1 MADQVASLVLR
12 VDSTQAKAADTA
24 LDQLAVT
31 SQKTEKA
38 VEDLAQTEKQ
48 LAVNTKEAG
57 TAAQTATAANKALG
71 ASAAGATMSTGQ
83 LNNAMRM
90 LPAQITDITVGL
102 STGQSPFMVLMQ
114 QGGQLKDMFG
124 GIGPAIRAVVGYV
137 AGLLT
142 PVTLVTAGVVAMAFA
157 FEKGANEVRAFQNAI
172 TMTGGAAGVT
182 ANELGA
188 MAKRIG
194 DVRGTT
200 AAAAEAL
207 TKLVDTGKLGAD
219 SIEGL
224 GRAAILT
231 QAATGRSVDDM
242 VKDYERIADAPAE
255 AIAKLNERYHFLS
268 LAVYE
273 RVKSLQEEGRQQ
285 DAARLALTTYAQA
298 MEERS
303 NQVVKNAGYMER
315 AWNAVKGA
323 AKGAWDA
330 IADVGRPDTAQDVL
344 NGLEREARQR
354 RENIAL
360 AEQSGASVSK
370 AERVSLAAAE
380 ARVALARDQMQT
392 QSAIAKAQ
400 ALDAQRSAVGI
411 AAREEL
417 NKLIAQ
423 GASNEER
430 RSKALAENE
439 ERIRRIRAGGG
450 TVTAKEEADSVAAI
464 VKQYEKR
471 SAAAAGSVSA
481 GVRELEQARQR
492 EAVLRAELETSVKIT
507 SDRQKLVAFEQR
519 IADLKAKDQLTAD
532 EKSVLANE
540 AKQRKQLEI
549 NAGLA
554 DEKLLLTES
563 VKLKA
568 LQVSAQETLLAD
580 QQRYNDLLEGFT
592 ASPRM
597 REQLQ
602 AQQQIYRDFQRQIQ
616 RAGERRDLGQLTE
629 KGYAD
634 DVGVYRKLL
643 DDRLNALSEYYR
655 DVGRVEQDWK
665 KGAEGAFNDYAELV
679 GNVASATRSAFTDA
693 FKGAEDALVTF
704 VTTGKLN
711 FTDLANSIIAD
722 LARIAIRQSITGPL
736 AGALGGLLGSWM
748 GSGSAVSGSSLQG
761 IGGTAG
767 GLLDS
772 IQFASGGYTGDKPRD
787 QATGIVHGQE
797 YVLNADATAR
807 LGRGTLDALNAGGP
821 LPMSDARGGS
831 ITPVTTGT
839 AAQSVDAP
847 NVQINL
853 VNQSGEQL
861 EAQQGG
867 ARWDTGMEA
876 WVCDVVLSRARKDR
890 GFRRQLQEPA

>member
-38 VEDLAQTEKQ
+38 VEELAQTEKQ

-83 LNNAMRM
+83 LSNAMRM

-142 PVTLVTAGVVAMAFA
+142 PITLVTAGVVAMAFA
-157 FEKGANEVRAFQNAI
+157 FEKGTNEVRAFQNAI

-242 VKDYERIADAPAE
+242 VKDYERIADAPTE
-255 AIAKLNERYHFLS
+255 AITKLNERYHFLT

-273 RVKSLQEEGRQQ
+273 QIAALEKEGRQQ
-285 DAARLALTTYAQA
+285 DAARLALTTYSQA

-303 NQVVKNAGYMER
+303 QQVVQNVGYIER
-315 AWNAVKGA
+315 AWNGA
-323 AKGAWDA
+323 KNVAKEAWDA
-330 IADVGRPDTAQDVL
+330 MLGIGRDLTPQDRIGQIQKELDQIGTSFFHQDRAKALRAQL
-344 NGLEREARQR
+344 TGLQELVKWQ
-354 RENIAL
+354 N
-360 AEQSGASVSK
+360 
-370 AERVSLAAAE
+370 AA
-380 ARVALARDQMQT
+380 
-392 QSAIAKAQ
+392 AKAQ
-400 ALDAQRSAVGI
+400 ADEAGAVARAIQARQDLDAYMDSRKGTSLDSAI
-411 AAREEL
+411 
-417 NKLIAQ
+417 K
-423 GASNEER
+423 
-430 RSKALAENE
+430 AENAAFKKATAE
-439 ERIRRIRAGGG
+439 FKENSDEYKNALKLHLERVAQIQKQFAGAKGG
-450 TVTAKEEADSVAAI
+450 TGA
-464 VKQYEKR
+464 
-471 SAAAAGSVSA
+471 VSA
-481 GVRELEQARQR
+481 GVRELEQARQQ
-492 EAVLRAELETSVKIT
+492 EASLRAQLESAVKLTTARQELVK
-507 SDRQKLVAFEQR
+507 FEQR
-519 IADLKAKDQLTAD
+519 IADLKSKDQLTAD

-540 AKQRKQLEI
+540 TAIRQQLEQ

-554 DEKLLLTES
+554 DQISLQKEA
-563 VKLKA
+563 VHLKA
-568 LQVSAQETLLAD
+568 LEASAQETLLAD
-580 QQRYNDLLEGFT
+580 QQRYDDLLQGFT
-592 ASPRM
+592 GSTRL

-602 AQQQIYRDFQRQIQ
+602 AQQQIYRDYQRQVR
-616 RAGERRDLGQLTE
+616 RAAEQEAAGDLSPQAYADRLRVFKQTLDERLAKQADYYSQLTALE
-629 KGYAD
+629 AD
-634 DVGVYRKLL
+634 WR
-643 DDRLNALSEYYR
+643 N
-655 DVGRVEQDWK
+655 
-665 KGAEGAFNDYAELV
+665 GAIGGLNDYAYEAS
-679 GNVASATRSAFTDA
+679 NVAAATRSAFTDA

-711 FTDLANSIIAD
+711 FSDLANSIIAD

-736 AGALGGLLGSWM
+736 ASALGSALSGWM
-748 GSGSAVSGSSLQG
+748 G
-761 IGGTAG
+761 GGGAPTAG
-767 GLLDS
+767 QVAGATQGVNAGLPLS
-772 IQFASGGYTGDKPRD
+772 LSSGGYTGDKPRD

-797 YVLNADATAR
+797 YVLNADTTAR

-821 LPMSDARGGS
+821 LPMSDSGGGS
-831 ITPVTTGT
+831 ATPVTTGT
-839 AAQSVDAP
+839 AAQGGDAP
-847 NVQINL
+847 KVQINL
-853 VNQSGEQL
+853 INQSGEQM

-867 ARWDTGMEA
+867 SRWDAGLST
-876 WVCDVVLSRARKDR
+876 WICDVVLARARKDR

>member
-38 VEDLAQTEKQ
+38 VENLAQTEKQ

-142 PVTLVTAGVVAMAFA
+142 PITLVTAGVVAMAFA

-242 VKDYERIADAPAE
+242 VKDYERIADAPTE
-255 AIAKLNERYHFLS
+255 AITKLNERYHFLT

-273 RVKSLQEEGRQQ
+273 QIAALEKEGRQQ
-285 DAARLALTTYAQA
+285 DAARLALTTYSQA

-303 NQVVKNAGYMER
+303 QQVVQNVGYIEK
-315 AWNAVKGA
+315 AWNGA
-323 AKGAWDA
+323 KNVAKEAWDA
-330 IADVGRPDTAQDVL
+330 MLGIGRDLTPQDRIGQIQKELDQIGTSFFHQDRANALRAQL
-344 NGLEREARQR
+344 TGLQELVKWQ
-354 RENIAL
+354 
-360 AEQSGASVSK
+360 GA
-370 AERVSLAAAE
+370 A
-380 ARVALARDQMQT
+380 
-392 QSAIAKAQ
+392 AKAQ
-400 ALDAQRSAVGI
+400 ADEAGAVARGIQARRDLDSYMDSRKGTSL
-411 AAREEL
+411 AASLE
-417 NKLIAQ
+417 
-423 GASNEER
+423 
-430 RSKALAENE
+430 AENKAFKKATSE
-439 ERIRRIRAGGG
+439 FSQDSQEYQDALKAHTDRVAQIQKQFAGPKGAG
-450 TVTAKEEADSVAAI
+450 TVA
-464 VKQYEKR
+464 
-471 SAAAAGSVSA
+471 A
-481 GVRELEQARQR
+481 GVRELEQARQQ
-492 EAVLRAELETSVKIT
+492 EAALRAQLESAVKIT
-507 SDRQKLVAFEQR
+507 TARQELVKFEQR

-532 EKSVLANE
+532 EKSVLSNE
-540 AKQRKQLEI
+540 TAIRQQLER

-554 DEKLLLTES
+554 DQVRMQKEA
-563 VKLKA
+563 VHLKA
-568 LQVSAQETLLAD
+568 LEASAQEMLAAD
-580 QQRYNDLLEGFT
+580 RQRYNDQLQGFT
-592 ASPRM
+592 GSPRL

-602 AQQQIYRDFQRQIQ
+602 AQQQIYREFQRQVRRAAEQ
-616 RAGERRDLGQLTE
+616 EAAGELSPQ
-629 KGYAD
+629 GYAD
-634 DVGVYRKLL
+634 RVRVLKQSL
-643 DDRLNALSEYYR
+643 DDRLALQADYYSQLTAM
-655 DVGRVEQDWK
+655 EADWRN
-665 KGAEGAFNDYAELV
+665 GAIGGLNDYAYEAS
-679 GNVASATRSAFTDA
+679 NVADATRSAFTDA

-711 FTDLANSIIAD
+711 FSDLANSIIAD

-736 AGALGGLLGSWM
+736 ASALGSALGGMFAG
-748 GSGSAVSGSSLQG
+748 G
-761 IGGTAG
+761 GGTPTAG
-767 GLLDS
+767 QVAGATQGVNAGLPLS
-772 IQFASGGYTGDKPRD
+772 LASGGYTGDEPRD
-787 QATGIVHGQE
+787 KATGIVHGQE
-797 YVLNADATAR
+797 YVLNANTTAR

-821 LPMSDARGGS
+821 LPMSDSGGGS
-831 ITPVTTGT
+831 ATPVSTGT
-839 AAQSVDAP
+839 AAQGGDAP
-847 NVQINL
+847 KVQINL
-853 VNQSGEQL
+853 INQSGEQM

-867 ARWDTGMEA
+867 SRWDAGLST
-876 WVCDVVLSRARKDR
+876 WICDVVLARARKDR

>member
-38 VEDLAQTEKQ
+38 VEELAQTEKQ

-142 PVTLVTAGVVAMAFA
+142 PITLVTAGVVAMAFA

-344 NGLEREARQR
+344 TGLEREARQR

-360 AEQSGASVSK
+360 AEQAGASVSK
-370 AERVSLAAAE
+370 AERMSLAAAE

-423 GASNEER
+423 GASNEEK
-430 RSKALAENE
+430 RSKALAEDE

-471 SAAAAGSVSA
+471 SAAAAGTVAA
-481 GVRELEQARQR
+481 GVRELEQARQQ
-492 EAVLRAELETSVKIT
+492 EAALRAQLESSVRITTARQELVK
-507 SDRQKLVAFEQR
+507 FEQR
-519 IADLKAKDQLTAD
+519 IADLKSKDQLTAD
-532 EKSVLANE
+532 EKSVLSNE
-540 AKQRKQLEI
+540 TAIRQQLER

-554 DEKLLLTES
+554 DQISLQKEA
-563 VKLKA
+563 VHLKA
-568 LQVSAQETLLAD
+568 LEASAQETLLAD
-580 QQRYNDLLEGFT
+580 QQRYDDLLQGFT
-592 ASPRM
+592 GSTRL

-602 AQQQIYRDFQRQIQ
+602 AQQQIYRDYQRQVR
-616 RAGERRDLGQLTE
+616 RAAEQEAAGDLSPQAYADRLRVFKQTLDERLAKQADYYSQLTALE
-629 KGYAD
+629 AD
-634 DVGVYRKLL
+634 WR
-643 DDRLNALSEYYR
+643 N
-655 DVGRVEQDWK
+655 
-665 KGAEGAFNDYAELV
+665 GAIGGLNDYAYEAS
-679 GNVASATRSAFTDA
+679 NVAAATRSAFTDA

-711 FTDLANSIIAD
+711 FSDLANSIIAD

-736 AGALGGLLGSWM
+736 ASALGSALGGM
-748 GSGSAVSGSSLQG
+748 FA
-761 IGGTAG
+761 GGGGAPTAG
-767 GLLDS
+767 QVAGATQGVNAGLPLS
-772 IQFASGGYTGDKPRD
+772 LASGGYTGDEPRD

-797 YVLNADATAR
+797 YVLNADTTAR

-821 LPMSDARGGS
+821 LPMSDTRQGS

-839 AAQSVDAP
+839 AAQGGDAP
-847 NVQINL
+847 RIQFNL
-853 VNQSGEQL
+853 INQSGEQM

-867 ARWDTGMEA
+867 SRWDAGLDA
-876 WVCDVVLSRARKDR
+876 WVCDVVLTRARKDR

>member
-38 VEDLAQTEKQ
+38 VENLAQTEKQ

-255 AIAKLNERYHFLS
+255 AIAKLNERYNFLT

-273 RVKSLQEEGRQQ
+273 QIAALEKEGRQQ
-285 DAARLALTTYAQA
+285 DAARLALTTYSQA

-303 NQVVKNAGYMER
+303 QQVVQNVGYIEK
-315 AWNAVKGA
+315 AWNGA
-323 AKGAWDA
+323 KNVAKEAWDA
-330 IADVGRPDTAQDVL
+330 MLGIGRDLTPQDRIGQIQKELDQIGSSFFHQDRANALRAQL
-344 NGLEREARQR
+344 TGLQELVKWQ
-354 RENIAL
+354 
-360 AEQSGASVSK
+360 GA
-370 AERVSLAAAE
+370 A
-380 ARVALARDQMQT
+380 
-392 QSAIAKAQ
+392 AKAQ
-400 ALDAQRSAVGI
+400 ADEAGAVRRGIEARRDLDSYLDSRKGTSL
-411 AAREEL
+411 AASLEAE
-417 NKLIAQ
+417 NKAFKKATAEFSQDSQEYQDALKAHTDRIAQ
-423 GASNEER
+423 IQKQFAGPKGGA
-430 RSKALAENE
+430 
-439 ERIRRIRAGGG
+439 G
-450 TVTAKEEADSVAAI
+450 TVA
-464 VKQYEKR
+464 
-471 SAAAAGSVSA
+471 A
-481 GVRELEQARQR
+481 GVRELEQARER

-540 AKQRKQLEI
+540 VKQRKQLEI

-616 RAGERRDLGQLTE
+616 RAGERRDLGQLTA

-634 DVGVYRKLL
+634 DVEVYRKLL

-655 DVGRVEQDWK
+655 DVERVELDWK

-711 FTDLANSIIAD
+711 FSDLANSIIAD

-736 AGALGGLLGSWM
+736 ASALGSALSGWM
-748 GSGSAVSGSSLQG
+748 G
-761 IGGTAG
+761 GGGAPTAG
-767 GLLDS
+767 QVAGATQGVNAGLPLS
-772 IQFASGGYTGDKPRD
+772 LSSGGYTGDEPRD
-787 QATGIVHGQE
+787 KATAIVHGQE
-797 YVLNADATAR
+797 YVLNADTTAR

-821 LPMSDARGGS
+821 LPMSDSGGGS
-831 ITPVTTGT
+831 GPPVTTGT
-839 AAQSVDAP
+839 AAQGSDAP
-847 NVQINL
+847 KVQINL
-853 VNQSGEQL
+853 INQSGEQM

-867 ARWDTGMEA
+867 SRWDAGLST
-876 WVCDVVLSRARKDR
+876 WICDVVLARARKDR

>member
-38 VEDLAQTEKQ
+38 VEGLAQTEKQ
-48 LAVNTKEAG
+48 LAVNTREAG
-57 TAAQTATAANKALG
+57 VAAQTATAANKALG
-71 ASAAGATMSTGQ
+71 ASAAGASMTTGQ

-90 LPAQITDITVGL
+90 LPAQMTDITVGL
-102 STGQSPFMVLMQ
+102 TTGQSPFYVLMQ
-114 QGGQLKDMFG
+114 QGGQLKDIFG

-142 PVTLVTAGVVAMAFA
+142 PVNLVTAGVVAMAFA
-157 FEKGANEVRAFQNAI
+157 FEAGASEVRTFQNAI

-219 SIEGL
+219 SIEEL

-231 QAATGRSVDDM
+231 QAATGRSVEDM

-255 AIAKLNERYHFLS
+255 AIAKLNERYNFLTR
-268 LAVYE
+268 AVYE
-273 RVKSLQEEGRQQ
+273 QIAALEKEGRQQ
-285 DAARLALTTYAQA
+285 DAARLALTAYSQA

-303 NQVVKNAGYMER
+303 QQVVQNVGYIEK
-315 AWNAVKGA
+315 AWNGA
-323 AKGAWDA
+323 KNVAKEAWDA
-330 IADVGRPDTAQDVL
+330 MLGLGRDLTPQDRIGQIQKELDQIGESFFHQDRAKALRAQL
-344 NGLEREARQR
+344 TGLQELVKWQ
-354 RENIAL
+354 N
-360 AEQSGASVSK
+360 
-370 AERVSLAAAE
+370 AA
-380 ARVALARDQMQT
+380 
-392 QSAIAKAQ
+392 AKAQ
-400 ALDAQRSAVGI
+400 ADEAGAVARGIQARRDLDSYMDSR
-411 AAREEL
+411 
-417 NKLIAQ
+417 K
-423 GASNEER
+423 GASLAASLE
-430 RSKALAENE
+430 AENKAFKKATAE
-439 ERIRRIRAGGG
+439 FSQDSQEYQDALKAHTDRVAQIQKQFAGAKGG
-450 TVTAKEEADSVAAI
+450 TGTVA
-464 VKQYEKR
+464 
-471 SAAAAGSVSA
+471 A
-481 GVRELEQARQR
+481 GVRELEQARQQ
-492 EAVLRAELETSVKIT
+492 EAALRAQLESAVRITTARQELVK
-507 SDRQKLVAFEQR
+507 FEQR

-540 AKQRKQLEI
+540 TAIRQQLEQ

-554 DEKLLLTES
+554 DQITLQKEA
-563 VKLKA
+563 VHLKA
-568 LQVSAQETLLAD
+568 LEASAQEMLAAD
-580 QQRYNDLLEGFT
+580 QQRYNDQLQGFT
-592 ASPRM
+592 GSPRL
-597 REQLQ
+597 REQMQ
-602 AQQQIYRDFQRQIQ
+602 AQQQIYREFQRQVRRAAEQ
-616 RAGERRDLGQLTE
+616 EAAGELSPQ
-629 KGYAD
+629 GYAD
-634 DVGVYRKLL
+634 RVRVLKQSL
-643 DDRLNALSEYYR
+643 DDRLALQADYYSQLTAM
-655 DVGRVEQDWK
+655 EADWRN
-665 KGAEGAFNDYAELV
+665 GAIGGLNDYAYEV
-679 GNVASATRSAFTDA
+679 SNVAAATRGAFADA
-693 FKGAEDALVTF
+693 FKGGEDALLAF
-704 VTTGKLN
+704 VTTGKASV
-711 FTDLANSIIAD
+711 TDLANSIIAD
-722 LARIAIRQSITGPL
+722 LGRIAIRQSISGPL
-736 AGALGGLLGSWM
+736 ASALGSALGGM
-748 GSGSAVSGSSLQG
+748 FA
-761 IGGTAG
+761 GGGGAPTAG
-767 GLLDS
+767 QVAGATQGVNAGLPLS
-772 IQFASGGYTGDKPRD
+772 LASGGYTGDKPRD

-821 LPMSDARGGS
+821 LPMSDTRSGA

-839 AAQSVDAP
+839 ATQGGTAP
-847 NVQINL
+847 KVQINL

>member
-255 AIAKLNERYHFLS
+255 AIAKLNERYNFLT

-273 RVKSLQEEGRQQ
+273 QIAALEKEGRQQ
-285 DAARLALTTYAQA
+285 DAARLALTTYSQA

-303 NQVVKNAGYMER
+303 QQVVQNVGYIEK
-315 AWNAVKGA
+315 AWNGA
-323 AKGAWDA
+323 KNVAKEAWDA
-330 IADVGRPDTAQDVL
+330 MLGIGRDLTPQDRIGQIQKELDQIGSSFFHQDRANALRAQL
-344 NGLEREARQR
+344 TGLQELVKWQ
-354 RENIAL
+354 
-360 AEQSGASVSK
+360 GA
-370 AERVSLAAAE
+370 A
-380 ARVALARDQMQT
+380 
-392 QSAIAKAQ
+392 AKAQ
-400 ALDAQRSAVGI
+400 ADEAGAVRRGIEARRDLDSYLDSRKGTSL
-411 AAREEL
+411 AASLE
-417 NKLIAQ
+417 
-423 GASNEER
+423 
-430 RSKALAENE
+430 AENKAFKKATAE
-439 ERIRRIRAGGG
+439 FSQDSQEYQDALKAHTDRVAQIQKQFAGPKGAG
-450 TVTAKEEADSVAAI
+450 TVA
-464 VKQYEKR
+464 
-471 SAAAAGSVSA
+471 A
-481 GVRELEQARQR
+481 GVRELEQARQQ
-492 EAVLRAELETSVKIT
+492 EAALRAQLESAVKIT
-507 SDRQKLVAFEQR
+507 TARQELVKFEQR

-532 EKSVLANE
+532 EKSVLSNE
-540 AKQRKQLEI
+540 TAIRQQLER

-554 DEKLLLTES
+554 DQVRMQKEA
-563 VKLKA
+563 VHLKA
-568 LQVSAQETLLAD
+568 LEASAQEMLAAD
-580 QQRYNDLLEGFT
+580 QQRYNDQLQGFT
-592 ASPRM
+592 GSPRL

-602 AQQQIYRDFQRQIQ
+602 AQQQIYREFQRQVRRAAEQ
-616 RAGERRDLGQLTE
+616 EAAGELTPQ
-629 KGYAD
+629 GYAD
-634 DVGVYRKLL
+634 RVRVLKQSL
-643 DDRLNALSEYYR
+643 DDRLALQADYYSQLTAL
-655 DVGRVEQDWK
+655 EADWRN
-665 KGAEGAFNDYAELV
+665 GAIGGLNDYAYEAS
-679 GNVASATRSAFTDA
+679 NVAAATRSAFTDA

-711 FTDLANSIIAD
+711 FSDLANSIIAD

-736 AGALGGLLGSWM
+736 ASALGSALSGWM
-748 GSGSAVSGSSLQG
+748 G
-761 IGGTAG
+761 GGGGGAPTAG
-767 GLLDS
+767 QVAGATQGVNAGLPLS
-772 IQFASGGYTGDKPRD
+772 LASGGYTGDEPRD
-787 QATGIVHGQE
+787 KATGIVHGQE
-797 YVLNADATAR
+797 YVLNADTTAR

-839 AAQSVDAP
+839 APQGGDAP
-847 NVQINL
+847 RIQLNL
-853 VNQSGEQL
+853 INQSGDQM

-867 ARWDTGMEA
+867 SRWDAGVQQ
-876 WVCDVVLSRARKDR
+876 WVCDIVLKRARNDPR
-890 GFRRQLQEPA
+890 YRRQFQEPA

>member
-57 TAAQTATAANKALG
+57 IAAQTATAANKALG

-142 PVTLVTAGVVAMAFA
+142 PITLVTAGVVAMAFA

-242 VKDYERIADAPAE
+242 VKDYERIADAPTE
-255 AIAKLNERYHFLS
+255 AITKLNERYHFLT

-273 RVKSLQEEGRQQ
+273 QIAALEKEGRQQ
-285 DAARLALTTYAQA
+285 DAARLALTTYSQA

-303 NQVVKNAGYMER
+303 QQVVQNVGYIEK
-315 AWNAVKGA
+315 AWNGA
-323 AKGAWDA
+323 KNVAKEAWDA
-330 IADVGRPDTAQDVL
+330 MLGIGRDLTPQDRIGQIQKELDQIGTSFFHQDRANALRAQL
-344 NGLEREARQR
+344 NGLQELVKWQ
-354 RENIAL
+354 N
-360 AEQSGASVSK
+360 
-370 AERVSLAAAE
+370 AA
-380 ARVALARDQMQT
+380 
-392 QSAIAKAQ
+392 AKAQ
-400 ALDAQRSAVGI
+400 ADEAGAVARGIQARRDLDSYMDSRKGTSL
-411 AAREEL
+411 AASLE
-417 NKLIAQ
+417 
-423 GASNEER
+423 
-430 RSKALAENE
+430 AENKAFKKATADFSQDSQE
-439 ERIRRIRAGGG
+439 YQDALKAHTDRVAQIQKQFAGPKGAG
-450 TVTAKEEADSVAAI
+450 TVA
-464 VKQYEKR
+464 
-471 SAAAAGSVSA
+471 A
-481 GVRELEQARQR
+481 GVRELEQARQQ
-492 EAVLRAELETSVKIT
+492 EAALRAQLESAVKIT
-507 SDRQKLVAFEQR
+507 TARQELVKFEQR

-532 EKSVLANE
+532 EKSVLSNE
-540 AKQRKQLEI
+540 TAIRQQLER

-554 DEKLLLTES
+554 DQVRMQKEA
-563 VKLKA
+563 VHLKA
-568 LQVSAQETLLAD
+568 LEASAQEMLAAD
-580 QQRYNDLLEGFT
+580 QQRYNDQLQGFT
-592 ASPRM
+592 GSPRL

-602 AQQQIYRDFQRQIQ
+602 AQQQIYREFQRQVRRAAEQ
-616 RAGERRDLGQLTE
+616 EAAGELSPQ
-629 KGYAD
+629 GYAD
-634 DVGVYRKLL
+634 RVRVLKQSL
-643 DDRLNALSEYYR
+643 DDRLALQADYYSQLTAM
-655 DVGRVEQDWK
+655 EADWRN
-665 KGAEGAFNDYAELV
+665 GAIGGLNDYAYEAS
-679 GNVASATRSAFTDA
+679 NVAAATRSAFTDA

-711 FTDLANSIIAD
+711 FSDLANSIIAD
-722 LARIAIRQSITGPL
+722 LARIAIRQSITGVL
-736 AGALGGLLGSWM
+736 ASSLGSALGGM
-748 GSGSAVSGSSLQG
+748 FA
-761 IGGTAG
+761 GGGGAPTAG
-767 GLLDS
+767 QVAGATQGVNAGLPLS
-772 IQFASGGYTGDKPRD
+772 LSSGGYTGDKPRD

-797 YVLNADATAR
+797 YVLNADTTAR

-821 LPMSDARGGS
+821 LPMSDSGGGS
-831 ITPVTTGT
+831 ATPVTTGT
-839 AAQSVDAP
+839 AAQGGDAP
-847 NVQINL
+847 KVQINL
-853 VNQSGEQL
+853 INQGGDQM

-867 ARWDTGMEA
+867 SRWDAGLST
-876 WVCDVVLSRARKDR
+876 WICDVVLSRARKDR

>member
-38 VEDLAQTEKQ
+38 VEELAQTEKQ

-142 PVTLVTAGVVAMAFA
+142 PITLVTAGVVAMAFA

-360 AEQSGASVSK
+360 AEQAGASVSK
-370 AERVSLAAAE
+370 AERISLAAAE

-400 ALDAQRSAVGI
+400 ALDAGAVARGI
-411 AAREEL
+411 QASQDLDKYLQSRKGSSLAASVE
-417 NKLIAQ
+417 
-423 GASNEER
+423 
-430 RSKALAENE
+430 AENKAFKAATAE
-439 ERIRRIRAGGG
+439 FKEDSAEYKRALKAHNDEIARLEKQFAGPKG
-450 TVTAKEEADSVAAI
+450 SVA
-464 VKQYEKR
+464 
-471 SAAAAGSVSA
+471 S

-507 SDRQKLVAFEQR
+507 TDRQKLVAFEQR

-655 DVGRVEQDWK
+655 DVERIELDWK
-665 KGAEGAFNDYAELV
+665 EGAEGAFNDYAELV

-711 FTDLANSIIAD
+711 FSDLANSVIAD

-736 AGALGGLLGSWM
+736 ASALGSALSGWM
-748 GSGSAVSGSSLQG
+748 G
-761 IGGTAG
+761 GGGAPTAG
-767 GLLDS
+767 QVAGATQGVNAGLPLS
-772 IQFASGGYTGDKPRD
+772 LSSGGYTGDKPRD

-797 YVLNADATAR
+797 YVLNADTTAR

-821 LPMSDARGGS
+821 LPMSDSGGGS
-831 ITPVTTGT
+831 ATPVTTGT
-839 AAQSVDAP
+839 AAQGGDAP
-847 NVQINL
+847 KVQINL
-853 VNQSGEQL
+853 INQSGEQM

-867 ARWDTGMEA
+867 SRWDAGLST
-876 WVCDVVLSRARKDR
+876 WICDVVLARARKDR

>member
-38 VEDLAQTEKQ
+38 VEELAQTEKQ

-242 VKDYERIADAPAE
+242 VKDYERIADAPTE
-255 AIAKLNERYHFLS
+255 AITKLNERYHFLT

-273 RVKSLQEEGRQQ
+273 QIAALEKEGRQQ
-285 DAARLALTTYAQA
+285 DAARLALTTYSQA

-303 NQVVKNAGYMER
+303 QQVVQNVGYIEK
-315 AWNAVKGA
+315 AWNGA
-323 AKGAWDA
+323 KNVAKEAWDA
-330 IADVGRPDTAQDVL
+330 MLGIGRDLTPQDRIGQIQKELDQIGTSFFHQDRAKALRAQL
-344 NGLEREARQR
+344 TGLQELVKWQ
-354 RENIAL
+354 
-360 AEQSGASVSK
+360 GA
-370 AERVSLAAAE
+370 A
-380 ARVALARDQMQT
+380 
-392 QSAIAKAQ
+392 AKAQ
-400 ALDAQRSAVGI
+400 ADEAGAVARGIQARRDLDSYMDSRKGTSL
-411 AAREEL
+411 AASLE
-417 NKLIAQ
+417 
-423 GASNEER
+423 
-430 RSKALAENE
+430 AENKAFKKATAE
-439 ERIRRIRAGGG
+439 FSQDSQEYQDALKAHTDRVAQIQKQFAGPKGAG
-450 TVTAKEEADSVAAI
+450 TVA
-464 VKQYEKR
+464 
-471 SAAAAGSVSA
+471 A
-481 GVRELEQARQR
+481 GVRELEQARQQ
-492 EAVLRAELETSVKIT
+492 EAALRAQLESAVKIT
-507 SDRQKLVAFEQR
+507 TARQELVKFEQR

-532 EKSVLANE
+532 EKSVLSNE
-540 AKQRKQLEI
+540 TAIRQQLER

-554 DEKLLLTES
+554 DQVRMQKEA
-563 VKLKA
+563 VHLKA
-568 LQVSAQETLLAD
+568 LEASAQEMLAAD
-580 QQRYNDLLEGFT
+580 QQRYNDQLQGFT
-592 ASPRM
+592 GSPRL

-602 AQQQIYRDFQRQIQ
+602 AQQQIYREFQRQVRRAAEQ
-616 RAGERRDLGQLTE
+616 EAAGELSPQ
-629 KGYAD
+629 GYAD
-634 DVGVYRKLL
+634 RVRVLKQSL
-643 DDRLNALSEYYR
+643 DDRLALQADYYSQLTAL
-655 DVGRVEQDWK
+655 EADWRN
-665 KGAEGAFNDYAELV
+665 GAIGGLNDYAYEAS
-679 GNVASATRSAFTDA
+679 NVAAATRSAFTDA

-711 FTDLANSIIAD
+711 FSDLANSIIAD
-722 LARIAIRQSITGPL
+722 LARIAIRQSITGVL
-736 AGALGGLLGSWM
+736 ASSLGSALGGM
-748 GSGSAVSGSSLQG
+748 FA
-761 IGGTAG
+761 GGGGAPTAG
-767 GLLDS
+767 QVAGATQGVNAGLPLS
-772 IQFASGGYTGDKPRD
+772 LSSGGYTGDEPRD
-787 QATGIVHGQE
+787 KATGIVHGQE
-797 YVLNADATAR
+797 YVLNADTTAR

-821 LPMSDARGGS
+821 LPMSDSGS
-831 ITPVTTGT
+831 GSATLVTTGT
-839 AAQSVDAP
+839 AAQGGDAP
-847 NVQINL
+847 KIQINL
-853 VNQSGEQL
+853 INQSGEQM

-867 ARWDTGMEA
+867 SRWDAGLST
-876 WVCDVVLSRARKDR
+876 WICDVVLARARKDR

>member
-1 MADQVASLVLR
+1 MADEVASLVLR
-12 VDSTQAKAADTA
+12 VDSTQAKGASGD
-24 LDQLAVT
+24 LDKLTSSGTKAEQAV
-31 SQKTEKA
+31 
-38 VEDLAQTEKQ
+38 AQ
-48 LAVNTKEAG
+48 V
-57 TAAQTATAANKALG
+57 ATAGKAAAAGLG
-71 ASAAGATMSTGQ
+71 AMGQAAKTTQAQAAAAAMSAGELRM
-83 LNNAMRM
+83 AMRS
-90 LPAQITDITVGL
+90 LPMQMTDITVGL
-102 STGQSPFMVLMQ
+102 TTGQSPFMVLMQ

-142 PVTLVTAGVVAMAFA
+142 PITLVTAGVVAMAFA

-182 ANELGA
+182 ANELGT

-273 RVKSLQEEGRQQ
+273 RVKSLEEEGRQQ
-285 DAARLALTTYAQA
+285 DAARLALSTYAQA
-298 MEERS
+298 MEDRS
-303 NQVVKNAGYMER
+303 KQVVQNAGYMER

-330 IADVGRPDTAQDVL
+330 IADIGRPDTAQDVL

-360 AEQSGASVSK
+360 AEQAGASVSK
-370 AERVSLAAAE
+370 AERISLAAAE

-411 AAREEL
+411 AARDEL

-423 GASNEER
+423 GASNEEKR
-430 RSKALAENE
+430 TKALAENE

-471 SAAAAGSVSA
+471 SAAAAGSVAA
-481 GVRELEQARQR
+481 GVRELEQARQQ
-492 EAVLRAELETSVKIT
+492 EAALRAQLESTVRITTARQELVK
-507 SDRQKLVAFEQR
+507 FEQR

-540 AKQRKQLEI
+540 TAIRQQLEH

-554 DEKLLLTES
+554 DQVRMQKEAIH
-563 VKLKA
+563 LKA
-568 LQVSAQETLLAD
+568 LEASAQEMLAAD
-580 QQRYNDLLEGFT
+580 QQRYNDQLQGFT
-592 ASPRM
+592 GSPRV

-602 AQQQIYRDFQRQIQ
+602 AQQQIYREFQRQVRRAAEQ
-616 RAGERRDLGQLTE
+616 EAAGELSPQ
-629 KGYAD
+629 GYAD
-634 DVGVYRKLL
+634 RVRVLKQSL
-643 DDRLNALSEYYR
+643 DDRLALQADYYSQLTAL
-655 DVGRVEQDWK
+655 ESDWRN
-665 KGAEGAFNDYAELV
+665 GAIGGLNDYVYEAS
-679 GNVASATRSAFTDA
+679 NVAAATRSAFTDA

-711 FTDLANSIIAD
+711 FSDLANSIIAD

-736 AGALGGLLGSWM
+736 ASALGSALSGWM
-748 GSGSAVSGSSLQG
+748 G
-761 IGGTAG
+761 GGGAPTAG
-767 GLLDS
+767 QVAGATQGVNAGLPLS
-772 IQFASGGYTGDKPRD
+772 LSSGGYTGDKPRD

-797 YVLNADATAR
+797 YVLNADTTAR

-821 LPMSDARGGS
+821 LPMSDAREGS

-839 AAQSVDAP
+839 ASQSGDAP
-847 NVQINL
+847 RIQFNL
-853 VNQSGEQL
+853 INQSGEQM

-867 ARWDTGMEA
+867 SRWDSSLST
-876 WVCDVVLSRARKDR
+876 WICDVVLTRARKDR
-890 GFRRQLQEPA
+890 GYRRQLQEPA

>member
-38 VEDLAQTEKQ
+38 VEELAQTEKQ

-142 PVTLVTAGVVAMAFA
+142 PITLVTAGVVAMAFA

-242 VKDYERIADAPAE
+242 VKDYERIADAPTE
-255 AIAKLNERYHFLS
+255 AITKLNERYHFLT

-273 RVKSLQEEGRQQ
+273 QIAALEKEGRQQ
-285 DAARLALTTYAQA
+285 DAARLALTTYSQA

-303 NQVVKNAGYMER
+303 QQVVQNVGYIEK
-315 AWNAVKGA
+315 AWNGA
-323 AKGAWDA
+323 KTVAKEAWDA
-330 IADVGRPDTAQDVL
+330 MLGIGRDLTPQDRIGQIQKELDQIGTSFFHQDRANALRAQL
-344 NGLEREARQR
+344 TGLQELVKWQ
-354 RENIAL
+354 
-360 AEQSGASVSK
+360 GA
-370 AERVSLAAAE
+370 A
-380 ARVALARDQMQT
+380 
-392 QSAIAKAQ
+392 AKAQ
-400 ALDAQRSAVGI
+400 ADEAGAVARGIQARRDLDSYMDSRKGTSL
-411 AAREEL
+411 AASLE
-417 NKLIAQ
+417 
-423 GASNEER
+423 
-430 RSKALAENE
+430 AENKAFKKATSE
-439 ERIRRIRAGGG
+439 FSQDSQEYQDALKAHTDRVAQIQKQFAGPKGAG
-450 TVTAKEEADSVAAI
+450 TVA
-464 VKQYEKR
+464 
-471 SAAAAGSVSA
+471 A
-481 GVRELEQARQR
+481 GVRELEQARQQ
-492 EAVLRAELETSVKIT
+492 EAALRAQLESAVKIT
-507 SDRQKLVAFEQR
+507 TARQELVKFEQR

-532 EKSVLANE
+532 EKSVLSNE
-540 AKQRKQLEI
+540 TAIRQQLER

-554 DEKLLLTES
+554 DQVRMQKEA
-563 VKLKA
+563 VHLKA
-568 LQVSAQETLLAD
+568 LEASAQEMLAAD
-580 QQRYNDLLEGFT
+580 QQRYNDQLQGFT
-592 ASPRM
+592 GSPRL

-602 AQQQIYRDFQRQIQ
+602 AQQQIYREFQRQVRRAAEQ
-616 RAGERRDLGQLTE
+616 EAAGELSPQ
-629 KGYAD
+629 GYAD
-634 DVGVYRKLL
+634 RVRVLKQSL
-643 DDRLNALSEYYR
+643 DDRLALQADYYSQLTAM
-655 DVGRVEQDWK
+655 EADWRN
-665 KGAEGAFNDYAELV
+665 GAIGGLNDYAYEAS
-679 GNVASATRSAFTDA
+679 NVAAATRSAFTDA

-711 FTDLANSIIAD
+711 FSDLANSIIAD
-722 LARIAIRQSITGPL
+722 LARIAIRQRITGAL
-736 AGALGGLLGSWM
+736 ASSLGSALGGM
-748 GSGSAVSGSSLQG
+748 FA
-761 IGGTAG
+761 GGGGAPTAG
-767 GLLDS
+767 QVAGATQGVNAGLPLS
-772 IQFASGGYTGDKPRD
+772 LSSGGYTGDKPRD

-797 YVLNADATAR
+797 YVLNANTTAR

-821 LPMSDARGGS
+821 LPMSDSGGGS
-831 ITPVTTGT
+831 ATPVSTGT
-839 AAQSVDAP
+839 AAQGGDAP
-847 NVQINL
+847 KVQINL
-853 VNQSGEQL
+853 INQSGEQM

-867 ARWDTGMEA
+867 SRWDAGLST
-876 WVCDVVLSRARKDR
+876 WICDVVLARARKDR

>member
-38 VEDLAQTEKQ
+38 VEELAQTEKQ

-142 PVTLVTAGVVAMAFA
+142 PITLVTAGVLAMAFA

-242 VKDYERIADAPAE
+242 VKDYERIADAPTE
-255 AIAKLNERYHFLS
+255 AITKLNERYHFLT

-273 RVKSLQEEGRQQ
+273 QIAALEKEGRQQ
-285 DAARLALTTYAQA
+285 DAARLALTTYSQA

-303 NQVVKNAGYMER
+303 QQVVQNVGYIEK
-315 AWNAVKGA
+315 AWNGA
-323 AKGAWDA
+323 KNVAKEAWDA
-330 IADVGRPDTAQDVL
+330 MLGIGRDLTPQDRIGQIQKELDQIGTSFFHQDRANALRAQL
-344 NGLEREARQR
+344 TGLQELVKWQ
-354 RENIAL
+354 
-360 AEQSGASVSK
+360 GA
-370 AERVSLAAAE
+370 A
-380 ARVALARDQMQT
+380 
-392 QSAIAKAQ
+392 AKAQ
-400 ALDAQRSAVGI
+400 ADEAGAVARGIQAQRDLDAYMDSRKGTSLDSAI
-411 AAREEL
+411 
-417 NKLIAQ
+417 K
-423 GASNEER
+423 
-430 RSKALAENE
+430 AENAAFKKATADFKE
-439 ERIRRIRAGGG
+439 NSDEYKNALELHLARVAQIQKQFAGPKGAG
-450 TVTAKEEADSVAAI
+450 TVA
-464 VKQYEKR
+464 
-471 SAAAAGSVSA
+471 A
-481 GVRELEQARQR
+481 GVRELEQARQQ
-492 EAVLRAELETSVKIT
+492 EAALRAQLESAVKIT
-507 SDRQKLVAFEQR
+507 TARQELVKFEQR

-532 EKSVLANE
+532 EKSVLSNE
-540 AKQRKQLEI
+540 TAIRQQLER

-554 DEKLLLTES
+554 DQVRMQKEA
-563 VKLKA
+563 VHLKA
-568 LQVSAQETLLAD
+568 LEASAQEMLAAD
-580 QQRYNDLLEGFT
+580 QQRYNDQLQGFT
-592 ASPRM
+592 GSPRL

-602 AQQQIYRDFQRQIQ
+602 AQQQIYREFQRQVRRAAEQ
-616 RAGERRDLGQLTE
+616 EAAGELSPQ
-629 KGYAD
+629 GYAD
-634 DVGVYRKLL
+634 RVRVLKQSL
-643 DDRLNALSEYYR
+643 DDRLALQADYYSQLTAM
-655 DVGRVEQDWK
+655 EADWRN
-665 KGAEGAFNDYAELV
+665 GAIGGLNDYAYEAS
-679 GNVASATRSAFTDA
+679 NVADATRSAFTDA

-711 FTDLANSIIAD
+711 FSDLANSIIAD

-736 AGALGGLLGSWM
+736 ASALGSALGGM
-748 GSGSAVSGSSLQG
+748 FA
-761 IGGTAG
+761 GGGGAPTAG
-767 GLLDS
+767 QVAGATQGVNAGLPLS
-772 IQFASGGYTGDKPRD
+772 LSSGGYTGDKPRD

-797 YVLNADATAR
+797 YVLNADTTAR

-821 LPMSDARGGS
+821 LPMSDSGGGS
-831 ITPVTTGT
+831 ATPVTTGT
-839 AAQSVDAP
+839 AAQGGDAP
-847 NVQINL
+847 KVQINL
-853 VNQSGEQL
+853 INQSGEQM

-867 ARWDTGMEA
+867 SRWDAGLST
-876 WVCDVVLSRARKDR
+876 WICDVVLARARKDR

>member
-142 PVTLVTAGVVAMAFA
+142 PITLVTAGVVAMAFA

-255 AIAKLNERYHFLS
+255 AIAKLNERYNFLT

-273 RVKSLQEEGRQQ
+273 QIAALEKEGRQQ
-285 DAARLALTTYAQA
+285 DAARLALTTYSQA

-303 NQVVKNAGYMER
+303 QQVVQNVGYIEK
-315 AWNAVKGA
+315 AWNGA
-323 AKGAWDA
+323 KNVAKEAWDA
-330 IADVGRPDTAQDVL
+330 MLGIGRDLTPQDRIGQIQKELDQIGSSFFHQDRANALRAQL
-344 NGLEREARQR
+344 TGLQELVKWQ
-354 RENIAL
+354 
-360 AEQSGASVSK
+360 GA
-370 AERVSLAAAE
+370 A
-380 ARVALARDQMQT
+380 
-392 QSAIAKAQ
+392 AKAQ
-400 ALDAQRSAVGI
+400 ADEAGAVRRGIEARRDLDSYLDSRKGTSL
-411 AAREEL
+411 AASLE
-417 NKLIAQ
+417 
-423 GASNEER
+423 
-430 RSKALAENE
+430 AENKAFKKATAE
-439 ERIRRIRAGGG
+439 FSQDSQEYQDALKAHTDRVAQIQKQFAGPKGGG
-450 TVTAKEEADSVAAI
+450 TVA
-464 VKQYEKR
+464 
-471 SAAAAGSVSA
+471 A
-481 GVRELEQARQR
+481 GVRELEQARQQ
-492 EAVLRAELETSVKIT
+492 EAALRAQLESAVKIT
-507 SDRQKLVAFEQR
+507 TARQELVKFEQR

-540 AKQRKQLEI
+540 MAIRQQLEQ

-554 DEKLLLTES
+554 DQIRMQKEA
-563 VKLKA
+563 VHLKA
-568 LQVSAQETLLAD
+568 LEASAQEMLAAD
-580 QQRYNDLLEGFT
+580 QQRYNDQLQGFT
-592 ASPRM
+592 GSPRL

-602 AQQQIYRDFQRQIQ
+602 AQQQIYREFQRQVRRAAEQ
-616 RAGERRDLGQLTE
+616 EAAGELTPQ
-629 KGYAD
+629 GYAD
-634 DVGVYRKLL
+634 RVRVLKQSL
-643 DDRLNALSEYYR
+643 DDRLALQADYYSQLTAL
-655 DVGRVEQDWK
+655 EADWRN
-665 KGAEGAFNDYAELV
+665 GAIGGLNDYAYEAS
-679 GNVASATRSAFTDA
+679 NVAAATRSAFTDA

-711 FTDLANSIIAD
+711 FSDLANSIIAD
-722 LARIAIRQSITGPL
+722 LARIAIRQSITGVL
-736 AGALGGLLGSWM
+736 ASSLGSALGGM
-748 GSGSAVSGSSLQG
+748 FA
-761 IGGTAG
+761 GGGGAPTAG
-767 GLLDS
+767 QVAGATQGVNAGLPLS
-772 IQFASGGYTGDKPRD
+772 LASGGYTGDEPRD
-787 QATGIVHGQE
+787 KATGIVHGQE
-797 YVLNADATAR
+797 YVLNADTTAR
-807 LGRGTLDALNAGGP
+807 LGRSTLDALNAGGP
-821 LPMSDARGGS
+821 LPMSDTGGGS
-831 ITPVTTGT
+831 TTPVAT
-839 AAQSVDAP
+839 ATSAQGGEAP
-847 NVQINL
+847 KVQINL
-853 VNQSGEQL
+853 INQSGEQM

-867 ARWDTGMEA
+867 SRWDAGLST
-876 WVCDVVLSRARKDR
+876 WICDVVLSRARKDR